1 MYHKTS
7 LGLLSTTWPAAFKI
21 DRPMK
26 FLLFSDT
33 PDLLSAFIHTNLGLQ
48 GLEIRV
54 AIAVAYHD

>member
-1 MYHKTS
+1 MSAYSCHSKC
-7 LGLLSTTWPAAFKI
+7 
-21 DRPMK
+21 DRPMQFI

-33 PDLLSAFIHTNLGLQ
+33 PDLLCAFIDINLGLQ